1 MSSHYLREPP
11 SSSLRSR
18 LFLENK
24 GEASNDAYDR
34 RPGPPIVQAPIEFG
48 NENPGLPVNGYVTSG
63 LRGRSAIYRMSRS
76 PYFKVTIS
84 MYIMSD
90 SYNFQFFKSRFALQQ
105 PRKYNIDYQTYLGMF
120 VNVTKIVVSWKYVV
134 ANPLYIIIIPNKC

>member
-1 MSSHYLREPP
+1 LQVHSHGARSPAELAKQYMSSHYLREPP

-90 SYNFQFFKSRFALQQ
+90 SYNF
-105 PRKYNIDYQTYLGMF
+105 
-120 VNVTKIVVSWKYVV
+120 
-134 ANPLYIIIIPNKC
+134 

>member
-1 MSSHYLREPP
+1 MSSRYLREPQ

-24 GEASNDAYDR
+24 GEASNTVNDR
-34 RPGPPIVQAPIEFG
+34 RSVPPIVQTPLELR

-76 PYFKVTIS
+76 PYFKVGIYLVTLCLVLAVGSFLIS
-84 MYIMSD
+84 VVLHC
-90 SYNFQFFKSRFALQQ
+90 KSISKRGPKQGCIL
-105 PRKYNIDYQTYLGMF
+105 KYGAQGHKMPSNSGPI
-120 VNVTKIVVSWKYVV
+120 
-134 ANPLYIIIIPNKC
+134 

>member
-1 MSSHYLREPP
+1 MQVHSHGARSPAELAKQYMSSRYSREPP

-76 PYFKVTIS
+76 PYFKVSIS

-90 SYNFQFFKSRFALQQ
+90 SCSFQFSSLACNSLENTILIMKPILVC
-105 PRKYNIDYQTYLGMF
+105 L
-120 VNVTKIVVSWKYVV
+120 
-134 ANPLYIIIIPNKC
+134 